1 MSLIRASSVVNRQL
15 TASPLVLRAA
25 VHAATSRAR
34 VAMLPVPRSVPTS
47 RHQAGRAARHYVRS
61 CLPRYSSGRRCAV
74 ALQWDP
80 GQYARFGD
88 ERSRPFFDLVG
99 RIGAEAPRRVVDLG
113 CGSGELTATL
123 AQRWPMAE
131 VGGIDSSAAMIDKA
145 AAVASDRLMFEVMDI
160 ADWRIDPAVDVVVS
174 NAALQW
180 APNHRDLIEQWAEAA
195 APGTLLAWQVPGNFG
210 APSHVLMRELAAS
223 AAWSGKLAGVLRHQD
238 AVAEPAEYLAVLMA
252 EGFAAEAWETT
263 YLHTLQGPEPV
274 LEWVRGTAL
283 RPVLA
288 ALDEDDG
295 HRFEREYAG
304 LLLEAYPPAEH
315 GTIFAFRRLFCVGRK
330 G

>member
-1 MSLIRASSVVNRQL
+1 MR
-15 TASPLVLRAA
+15 
-25 VHAATSRAR
+25 
-34 VAMLPVPRSVPTS
+34 
-47 RHQAGRAARHYVRS
+47 
-61 CLPRYSSGRRCAV
+61 
-74 ALQWDP
+74 WDP

-123 AQRWPMAE
+123 ARRWPTATIL
-131 VGGIDSSAAMIDKA
+131 GIDSSAAMIERA
-145 AAVASDRLMFEVMDI
+145 RTHRHASLQDRLQFEVGEI
-160 ADWRIDPAVDVVVS
+160 ADWRMEPDVDVVVS

-180 APNHRDLIEQWAEAA
+180 VPSHRELISRWAKA
-195 APGTLLAWQVPGNFG
+195 APAGAWLAWQVPGNFG

-223 AAWSGKLAGVLRHQD
+223 SAWAGKLAGVLRHED
-238 AVAEPAEYLAVLMA
+238 AVAEPAEYLAMLQA
-252 EGFAAEAWETT
+252 AGFRAEAWETT
-263 YLHTLQGPEPV
+263 YLHVLQGADPV

-288 ALDEDDG
+288 ALSEDDAR
-295 HRFEREYAG
+295 RFEREYAA

-315 GTIFAFRRLFCVGRK
+315 GTIFEFRRVFCVGEK
-330 G
+330 GVEGEG